1 MISAAMDP
9 VLDGKAQCEV
19 GGAPVVVHPAETAPP
34 ETLARLQHM
43 AVVCVAAARAAMPLP
58 MGQHGGTQKPNCT
71 QRNLRGPECCSPA
84 QRAAG
89 AAEAAAP
96 PLPFQ
101 HGSHKAAA
109 PRADRVHMGSPWDLH
124 GSPWVSMG
132 LHRSPWDLR
141 GISMGLPVSTWVSMD
156 LRGIRVA
163 SPRVFGDPRASS
175 DVLNMFYPRS
185 HWDLRDLR
193 GIYAAS
199 SCHYMKC
206 NPLHS
211 STWAPWRLRK
221 AHPTRI
227 TRHKS
232 NGRALWTV
240 KQ

>member
-1 MISAAMDP
+1 MARRSVRLGEPRSVCIP
-9 VLDGKAQCEV
+9 RRQ
-19 GGAPVVVHPAETAPP
+19 PHPKPSPGSSTWQLCAWQLLGRQSLPK
-34 ETLARLQHM
+34 
-43 AVVCVAAARAAMPLP
+43 LP
-58 MGQHGGTQKPNCT
+58 MGQHSDTQKPNCT

-156 LRGIRVA
+156 LRRIRVA
-163 SPRVFGDPRASS
+163 SPRVFGDPRRSS
-175 DVLNMFYPRS
+175 HELNMFYPRS
-185 HWDLRDLR
+185 HWDLRGSTWDPR
-193 GIYAAS
+193 GIFVS
-199 SCHYMKC
+199 LHEVLTT
-206 NPLHS
+206 PLVGDGS
-211 STWAPWRLRK
+211 RRST
-221 AHPTRI
+221 I
-227 TRHKS
+227 S
-232 NGRALWTV
+232 
-240 KQ
+240 